1 MQQEKKKIPLI
12 VKLIVS
18 GLLVILLAV
27 GIWLADYFLIP
38 KAEQTGVRALVEN
51 RADMWT
57 EETDTEETEAQVE
70 ADPNDKYPVLLD
82 TFPEELVD
90 QPVEPWQD
98 NGEGPGITV
107 IGASDD
113 GVNQI
118 VVTKT
123 VNGTGKE
130 RWVYYVADVRLKNM
144 KELKTCF
151 AQDTYGEN
159 IYEQTSSMAE
169 RCNAVLAINGD
180 CYGWRDDGIIIRNG
194 QLFRDVPARQGLA
207 LYEDGRMELY
217 DETQTSGQ
225 QLLEDG
231 VWNTF
236 SFGPELI
243 QNGEILPGLD
253 QDYKV
258 DLTGGVQ
265 KRNPRTA
272 IGQIAPGHLI
282 FVVADGRQSGYSH
295 GIQMQE
301 LAELMQS
308 LGCETAYNLDGGAST
323 TMYFKGQI
331 VNHPSSKKGE
341 RSVSD
346 CIFIN

>member
-1 MQQEKKKIPLI
+1 MIK
-12 VKLIVS
+12 
-18 GLLVILLAV
+18 ILLAV
-27 GIWLADYFLIP
+27 ILAILLSVGAWLADYFLIP
-38 KAEQTGVRALVEN
+38 KAEQTGIKAPV
-51 RADMWT
+51 DYHT
-57 EETDTEETEAQVE
+57 EVAETDMAEEVP
-70 ADPNDKYPVLLD
+70 DDNYPILLEQ
-82 TFPEELVD
+82 FPTDLVD
-90 QPVEPWQD
+90 QPVSPWQD
-98 NGEGPGITV
+98 CSGEPEGVTAL
-107 IGASDD
+107 GASDD
-113 GVNQI
+113 GINQV
-118 VVTKT
+118 VVTRT
-123 VNGTGKE
+123 ITGSGKD
-130 RWVYYVADVRLKNM
+130 RRVYYVADIRLKNM
-144 KELKTCF
+144 KEVKTCF

-207 LYEDGRMELY
+207 MYEDGRMELY
-217 DETQTSGQ
+217 DETQTSGE

-265 KRNPRTA
+265 NRNPRTA
-272 IGQIAPGHLI
+272 IGEIAPGHLI
-282 FVVADGRQSGYSH
+282 FIVVDGRQGEYSH
-295 GIQMQE
+295 GIQMTE

-308 LGCETAYNLDGGAST
+308 LGCQTAYNLDGGAST